1 MPYFKANFIVTYGD
15 SKTKI
20 MSPKTKLLFL
30 CLSFSISM
38 IAQETETPSK
48 QFWNTLQS
56 HCGKAYQGQLEL
68 PKEDK
73 DFGGKQL
80 VMHVRKCTDKEIK
93 IPFFVGEDKSRTWIL
108 SYDDNQMTLIH
119 DHRHKDGT
127 KDDVNFYGGITTN
140 TGKADIQIFSAD
152 KHTQKM
158 IPAAA
163 TNVWWITIDET
174 TFTYN
179 LRRFG
184 TDRVFKVVMDLTQ
197 TIKTPDAPWGW
208 EE

>member
-1 MPYFKANFIVTYGD
+1 MTTKVKLFIFT
-15 SKTKI
+15 
-20 MSPKTKLLFL
+20 
-30 CLSFSISM
+30 CLISFASF
-38 IAQETETPSK
+38 AQESETPSK
-48 QFWNTLQS
+48 QFWNSLKS

-80 VMHVRKCTDKEIK
+80 VMHVRKCKENEIK
-93 IPFFVGEDKSRTWIL
+93 IPFFVGDDKSRTWIL
-108 SYDDNQMTLIH
+108 TYNNDRISLKH

-127 KDDVNFYGGITTN
+127 EDDVNFYGGITTN

-152 KHTQKM
+152 QHTQKM
-158 IPAAA
+158 IPGAA
-163 TNVWWITIDET
+163 TNVWWITIDDT

-179 LRRFG
+179 LRRLG

-197 TIKTPDAPWGW
+197 TIETPDAPWGW
-208 EE
+208 ED